1 MFEVSILDVMS
12 RLFLSAMVLVLT
24 VAAGHAQDACLTG
37 DSTLG
42 DQRAMAT
49 LRANTESVCPCDT
62 ATSRGNWRRC
72 AKTLLRSTV
81 VDGTL
86 RAECEKAEKVII
98 KNAACGTSRAPCGRV
113 QPDGKTPISCR
124 VKAAGAC
131 TDKAKYD
138 QTACTDQD
146 FCSDVID
153 WTAGTC
159 SDVRARGPFEAGAR
173 TITMTKPSVVDPSQ
187 QRVLDVVVWYPTMP
201 GAGPINGQTNAVLN
215 APVDHSGGPYP
226 VLLFSHGSCG
236 YPQQSV
242 FLMPLIAA
250 RGYVVIAPPHP
261 GNTIFQFPNCGTPQ
275 AQVASFQERPQDM
288 IFALDQMLAANA
300 DSGSDFFG
308 ALDPSRIGMS
318 GHSFGGLTTF
328 LVTNLDPRIK
338 VAVPMAPAT
347 PGGPNGVLHVPSLLM
362 LGNIDSV
369 VNNTTARTAYG
380 NSDTPKYK
388 VEIEH
393 AGHFA
398 FSDACFPSPDCNP
411 PTTLTQDEAHVQV
424 LRWVIPFLEWKLKGD
439 ETFAAF
445 FESPPPGVLF
455 DAQP

>member
-1 MFEVSILDVMS
+1 MMS
-12 RLFLSAMVLVLT
+12 RLLLSAFAIVLAVT
-24 VAAGHAQDACLTG
+24 GARAQDACLTG

-72 AKTLLRSTV
+72 AKTLLKSSLA
-81 VDGTL
+81 DGTL
-86 RAECEKAEKVII
+86 RAECDKPEKVII
-98 KNAACGTSRAPCGRV
+98 KTASCGTSRAPCGRV
-113 QPDGKTPISCR
+113 QPEGTTPISCR
-124 VKAAGAC
+124 VKNPNGC
-131 TDKAKYD
+131 TDKTKYA

-146 FCSDVID
+146 FCLDVID
-153 WTAGTC
+153 YTAGTC
-159 SDVRARGPFEAGAR
+159 SDVRVRGPFQAGVR
-173 TITMTKPSVVDPSQ
+173 TITMTKKSVVNPTED
-187 QRVLDVVVWYPTMP
+187 RVLDVVVWYPTTP
-201 GAGPINGQTNAVLN
+201 GAGPIDGATQAVLN
-215 APVDHSGGPYP
+215 APLDDSGGPYP

-236 YPQQSV
+236 YPLQSI
-242 FLMPLIAA
+242 FLLPLIAS

-261 GNTIFQFPNCGTPQ
+261 GNTLFQFPNCGTPQ

-328 LVTNLDPRIK
+328 LVTNMDSRIK

-347 PGGPNGVLHVPSLLM
+347 PGGPSAVFHVPSLLM

-369 VNNTTARTAYG
+369 VNNTTARTAYD

-388 VEIEH
+388 AEIEH
-393 AGHFA
+393 AGHYA
-398 FSDACFPSPDCNP
+398 FSNLCFPNAPECNP
-411 PTTLTQDEAHVQV
+411 PTTLTQDEAHLQV
-424 LRWVIPFLEWKLKGD
+424 LRWVIPFVEWKLKGD

-445 FESPPPGVLF
+445 FQSPPPGVQF

>member
-1 MFEVSILDVMS
+1 MS
-12 RLFLSAMVLVLT
+12 RLSLSAVVPVLVLA
-24 VAAGHAQDACLTG
+24 VAAAHAQDACLTG
-37 DSTLG
+37 PSTLG

-49 LRANTESVCPCDT
+49 LRANTDSVCACET
-62 ATSRGNWRRC
+62 ATSRGSWRRC
-72 AKTLLRSTV
+72 AKTLLKSSV

-98 KNAACGTSRAPCGRV
+98 KNASCGSTRAPCGRV

-124 VKAAGAC
+124 VKAPRSC
-131 TDKAKYD
+131 RDKAKYD

-173 TITMTKPSVVDPSQ
+173 TITMTKQSVVDPTQ
-187 QRVLDVVVWYPTMP
+187 QRMLDVVVWYPTTP
-201 GAGPINGQTNAVLN
+201 GAGPINGGTNAVLN

-236 YPQQSV
+236 YPLQSI

-250 RGYVVIAPPHP
+250 RGYIVIAPPHP
-261 GNTIFQFPNCGTPQ
+261 GNTINQFPNCGTVQ
-275 AQVASFQERPQDM
+275 AQVASLQERPQDM

-300 DSGSDFFG
+300 DAGSDFFG

-328 LVTNLDPRIK
+328 LVANLDPRIK

-362 LGNIDSV
+362 LGNIDGV

-393 AGHFA
+393 AGHYA
-398 FSDACFPSPDCNP
+398 FSNGCFPGPDCNP

-439 ETFAAF
+439 DTFAAF

>member
-1 MFEVSILDVMS
+1 MP
-12 RLFLSAMVLVLT
+12 RLFTSAVFALGLIAT
-24 VAAGHAQDACLTG
+24 TAHAQDACLTG

-49 LRANTESVCPCDT
+49 LRASTDSGCPCDG
-62 ATSRGNWRRC
+62 ATSRGSWRRC
-72 AKTLLRSTV
+72 AKALLKSTLGG
-81 VDGTL
+81 GTL
-86 RAECEKAEKVII
+86 RAECEKTEKLII
-98 KNAACGTSRAPCGRV
+98 KNASCGTHRSPCGRV
-113 QPDGKTPISCR
+113 QPNGKTPISCR
-124 VKAAGAC
+124 VKGSGGC
-131 TDKAKYD
+131 TDKTKYD

-146 FCSDVID
+146 FCSDVVD

-173 TITMTKPSVVDPSQ
+173 LITMTKKSVVDPTQ
-187 QRVLDVVVWYPTMP
+187 DRVLTDVAVWYPTTP
-201 GAGPINGQTNAVLN
+201 GAGPIDRATNAVLN
-215 APVDHSGGPYP
+215 APLDGSGGPYP

-236 YPQQSV
+236 YPLQSI
-242 FLMPLIAA
+242 FLLPLIAS
-250 RGYVVIAPPHP
+250 RGYIVIAPPHP
-261 GNTIFQFPNCGTPQ
+261 GNTLSEFPTCGTPQ
-275 AQVASFQERPQDM
+275 AQAASFQERPQDM

-308 ALDPSRIGMS
+308 ALDSSRIGMS

-328 LVTNLDPRIK
+328 LVTNLDSRIK

-347 PGGPNGVLHVPSLLM
+347 PGANAVFHVPSLLM
-362 LGNIDSV
+362 LGTVDSV
-369 VNNTTARTAYG
+369 INLGTARTAYG
-380 NSDTPKYK
+380 NFDTPKYK

-398 FSDACFPSPDCNP
+398 FSNLCFPNVADCKP
-411 PTTLTQDEAHVQV
+411 PTTLTQDEAHLQV

-439 ETFAAF
+439 DKFAAF
-445 FESPPPGVLF
+445 FDSPPPGVLF